1 MRRDREVQAVAIY
14 SLEVGRVG
22 RSTHRAGTAGAHAR
36 YITRSRAASAVL
48 GEHMPTGA
56 RAAVTWLDQQEAADR
71 KNARV
76 IEKIRAALPRELNA
90 RQRQALLRRYL
101 RRIGKGRI
109 PWLAAIHDLGKDA
122 HNPHAHILIRD
133 RDIETGRR
141 IAKLSEKGSCERL
154 RQLWEEETNRAL
166 AEAGHAVRIDR
177 RSLKAQGIDRRAE
190 RHRGPRRRQRQER
203 ANPSLP
209 FPTADLS

>member
-1 MRRDREVQAVAIY
+1 MAIY

-36 YITRSRAASAVL
+36 YITRKHAASAVL
-48 GEHMPTGA
+48 GEHMPIGS
-56 RAAVTWLDQQEAADR
+56 RASSTWLDRQEAADR

-76 IEKIRAALPRELNA
+76 IEKVRAALPRELTP

-101 RRIGKGRI
+101 WRIGKGRI
-109 PWLAAIHDLGKDA
+109 PWLAAVHDLGKDA
-122 HNPHAHILIRD
+122 QNPHAHLIIRD

-141 IAKLSEKGSCERL
+141 VAQLSEKGSCERL

-166 AEAGHAVRIDR
+166 EEAGHAARIDR
-177 RSLKAQGIDRRAE
+177 RSLKAQGIEHRAQ
-190 RHRGPRRRQRQER
+190 RHRGPYRRFRQTRSKS
-203 ANPSLP
+203 PVS